1 MELSFYFDP
10 ICPWCWVTA
19 RWLIGVREQRPLDI
33 DWRPFSLAI
42 KNQALDHP
50 ERWKQIE
57 QEGLRAL
64 RMIESVRAAGH
75 PEAVEK
81 LYVEM
86 ARRRHHDRAPE
97 FDLEEI
103 AAASGVDASMAP
115 AADDPAWDQ
124 PIEEAMADVLSV
136 LGDDIGVPAIV
147 FEGDEPIGFHGP
159 IISSALSG
167 DEGLRLFD
175 AFVALAETPGFYEIK
190 RGRDARPDPGPRP

>member
-1 MELSFYFDP
+1 MRISFYFDP

-19 RWLIGVREQRPLDI
+19 GWLMNVREHRPLDI

-42 KNQALDHP
+42 KNQELDHP
-50 ERWKQIE
+50 VRWKLIE

-75 PEAVEK
+75 VEAIEE

-86 ARRRHHDRAPE
+86 ARRRHHDRASE
-97 FDLEEI
+97 FDLEAI
-103 AAASGVDASMAP
+103 AAASGVDAAMAA

-124 PIEEAMADVLSV
+124 PIEEAMADVLAV
-136 LGDDIGVPAIV
+136 LGDDIGVPAVV
-147 FEGDEPIGFHGP
+147 FEGDEPVGFYGP
-159 IISSALSG
+159 VISAVPSG
-167 DEGLRLFD
+167 EEGLRLFD
-175 AFVALAETPGFYEIK
+175 GFVVLARTPGFYEIK

>member
-1 MELSFYFDP
+1 MN
-10 ICPWCWVTA
+10 
-19 RWLIGVREQRPLDI
+19 VREHRPLDI

-42 KNQALDHP
+42 KNQELDHP
-50 ERWKQIE
+50 ERWKLIE

-75 PEAVEK
+75 LEATEK

-97 FDLEEI
+97 FDLAAI
-103 AAASGVDASMAP
+103 AAASGIDASMAA
-115 AADDPAWDQ
+115 AADDPAWDL

-147 FEGDEPIGFHGP
+147 FEGHEPVGFHGP
-159 IISSALSG
+159 VISSAPSG
-167 DEGLRLFD
+167 KEGLRLFD
-175 AFVALAETPGFYEIK
+175 GFVALAKTPGFFEIK
-190 RGRDARPDPGPRP
+190 RGRDARPDPGSRP